1 METYK
6 QMKNNVAIEAVQA
19 ELEAGMQLAKCVQ
32 CGCMAGG
39 LDTLRQQLQEI
50 AGGEAAELAEKVA
63 GEQLATGRFL
73 IDRAH
78 IQGEMM

>member
-19 ELEAGMQLAKCVQ
+19 ELKTRMQLAKCQ
-32 CGCMAGG
+32 QGGCMSVG

-63 GEQLATGRFL
+63 GEQLATGRFR
-73 IDRAH
+73 IARSH
-78 IQGEMM
+78 IQGETM